1 MLPRRKAELMATNSI
16 CVGEEA
22 GNLNLGNAEVMSTA
36 NKIATH
42 ANDFRQFWD
51 LKSPIACRSL
61 SKKAY
66 AVIALAF

>member
-16 CVGEEA
+16 YVGEEA

-36 NKIATH
+36 NKIATR

-51 LKSPIACRSL
+51 LIVPNCI
-61 SKKAY
+61 
-66 AVIALAF
+66 